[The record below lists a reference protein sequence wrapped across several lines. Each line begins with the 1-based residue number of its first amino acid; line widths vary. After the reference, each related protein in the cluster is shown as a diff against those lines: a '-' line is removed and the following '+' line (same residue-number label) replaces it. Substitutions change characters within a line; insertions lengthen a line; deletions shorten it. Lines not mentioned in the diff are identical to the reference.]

1 MTRGGKSDVLAKSI
15 SFILTFYRRR
25 QTSLNFVVDE
35 GLTTFNLVP
44 RGRDPFVQRIAPSAG
59 QK

>member
-1 MTRGGKSDVLAKSI
+1 MIYTEKSI
-15 SFILTFYRRR
+15 SFILTFYRLR

-35 GLTTFNLVP
+35 GWTTFNLVP
-44 RGRDPFVQRIAPSAG
+44 LGRDPFVQRMGQSAG

>member
-1 MTRGGKSDVLAKSI
+1 MTRGKKSDLPAKSI

-35 GLTTFNLVP
+35 GWTTFNLVP
-44 RGRDPFVQRIAPSAG
+44 
-59 QK
+59 